1 MNHRRFLSTG
11 LTCAA
16 VLPVL
21 FTLAS
26 SLAGCNS
33 PRADPIIIA
42 HRGASHDAPEN
53 TLAAFELAWQRGADG
68 IEGDFHL
75 TADRQIVC
83 IHDKDTKRTAGTGP
97 AVADSTLAELRELDV
112 GAWKDPCWA
121 GQRVPTLAEVLATV
135 PDGRK
140 VYIEVKCGPEIVG
153 LLMPIIAA
161 SGLADGQIVIIGFD
175 ADVIAQVRR
184 ALPRLKALWLSGFEQ
199 NEQTGRWRP
208 TPEEAIATL
217 RRIDA
222 HGLSCAAHECVDRA
236 FVRSVR
242 AAGFE
247 FHVWTVNEV
256 ETARRFRSLGVG
268 SITTNRPGRLR
279 AELEKPGGREAAGAP

>member
-16 VLPVL
+16 ALPVL
-21 FTLAS
+21 FALAS
-26 SLAGCNS
+26 SLAGCTS
-33 PRADPIIIA
+33 PRAEPLIIA
-42 HRGASHDAPEN
+42 HRGASQDAPEN

-68 IEGDFHL
+68 IEGDFYL

-83 IHDKDTKRTAGTGP
+83 IHDRDTARTAGAELP
-97 AVADSTLAELRELDV
+97 VADSTLAELRELDV
-112 GAWKDPCWA
+112 GTWKDPRWA
-121 GQRVPTLAEVLATV
+121 GQRIPTLAEVLATV
-135 PDGRK
+135 PEGRK
-140 VYIEVKCGPEIVG
+140 VYIEIKCGPEIVG

-161 SGLADGQIVIIGFD
+161 SGLADEQIVIIGFD
-175 ADVIAQVRR
+175 ADVIAQARR
-184 ALPRLKALWLSGFEQ
+184 VLPRLKALWLSGFEQ
-199 NEQTGRWRP
+199 DEQAGRWRP
-208 TPEEAIATL
+208 APEEAIATL
-217 RRIDA
+217 RRINA

-268 SITTNRPGRLR
+268 SITTDRPGRLR
-279 AELEKPGGREAAGAP
+279 AELEPPGGRRAVKPP